1 MQQTRPSPW
10 IAAERLALRPLTRN
24 DAWRVADLAND
35 YEVARMMAPLPHPYA
50 LRDAEQFIDHMGD
63 ADPRSDRAFG
73 VEHQSFGLIG
83 VLGFHRPDG
92 RITEMGYWIGRT
104 FWGCGLATEAARA
117 ALTWAFGDWGKR
129 AVMASHF
136 TDNPASGRVLSKAG
150 FLYTGEVRQLR
161 SLARGG
167 EAPSRMM
174 VCMA

>member
-1 MQQTRPSPW
+1 MPTTRPSPW
-10 IAAERLALRPLTRN
+10 IAADRLALRPLLRD

-35 YEVARMMAPLPHPYA
+35 YEVARMLAPLPHPYG
-50 LRDAEQFIDHMGD
+50 LRDAEQFIDRMHD
-63 ADPRSDRAFG
+63 ADPRSDQAFG
-73 VEHQSFGLIG
+73 LEHQSFGLIG

-117 ALTWAFGDWGKR
+117 ALAWAFGDWGKR

-174 VCMA
+174 ICMA